1 MMSSLALRLVLV
13 ALAFAGLTALAPA
26 PAQAYDERPMRLRP
40 RPRGGAAGRGGGAAA
55 AAASA
60 AQPSSWLV
68 AAQPGAGAARAA
80 AIAPRFGARRLQ
92 TGAVYR
98 VATGRARAFA
108 AALRAAGALRYAE
121 PNARLRRAERA
132 RRRSRRLRARLRRRR
147 RADAARAGRRDDRR
161 RRRPRRRQPSRP
173 RRPHAPAQPGA
184 DPRGAR
190 HAGGVGRVGRLQRL
204 RCRRRV
210 PGRAGVSVG
219 LPLEITCAD
228 AANAILAAANSGAK
242 VLNLSFGSPSDC
254 ATLFGAVQIAF
265 AKGTPRRGG
274 GRQRVRAGQPGHLP
288 GRLPARPLGR
298 SLNPDLKS
306 SGFSSANAAV
316 DVAAPGVDIPVA
328 TPGAFDTED
337 GALDGVTRANGTSF
351 AAPIVSGAAAWLATV
366 RPDLSNG
373 QLADVLRRSARDVDR
388 PGYDTNTGF
397 GLVHMAAALALPAPA
412 RDVLEPNDGI
422 TFVNGSVFSRP
433 DPVRLARQRPQH
445 AGRQRRQGRGSLR
458 RLPHPPAAPARARGS
473 GCARLRQPRPLRL
486 PLERDVGQ
494 RRRDIV
500 ARSRKGTL
508 KTDAVTIR
516 NAGRSARRFYVAI
529 GAGQRRR
536 PERLLQPAVSAR
548 EVPLSGGAAPSCEPG
563 YRSGRCRTI

>member
-1 MMSSLALRLVLV
+1 M
-13 ALAFAGLTALAPA
+13 
-26 PAQAYDERPMRLRP
+26 RPP
-40 RPRGGAAGRGGGAAA
+40 RPP
-55 AAASA
+55 A

-108 AALRAAGALRYAE
+108 AALRTAGALRYAE
-121 PNARLRRAERA
+121 PNARLQRASALDADPGGYA
-132 RRRSRRLRARLRRRR
+132 RGYVV
-147 RADAARAGRRDDRR
+147 DAGLT
-161 RRRPRRRQPSRP
+161 P
-173 RRPHAPAQPGA
+173 PAPGA
-184 DPRGAR
+184 VAIAVVDDLVDVSHPDLAAHTRQLNPGPVLAPHGTQVASAASAAFNGFGVVGVFPGAP
-190 HAGGVGRVGRLQRL
+190 V
-204 RCRRRV
+204 
-210 PGRAGVSVG
+210 VSVG
-219 LPLEITCAD
+219 LPLEIRCAD
-228 AANAILAAANSGAK
+228 AANAIVAAADSGAK

-265 AKGTPRRGG
+265 AKGTLVVAAVGNEFAQGNP
-274 GRQRVRAGQPGHLP
+274 VIF
-288 GRLPARPLGR
+288 PAAYPHVLSVA

-337 GALDGVTRANGTSF
+337 GAIDGVTRASGTSF

-366 RPDLSNG
+366 RADLSNG

-397 GLVHMAAALALPAPA
+397 GLVHMAAALALAAPA

-422 TFVNGSVFSRP
+422 TFVNGAVFNRP
-433 DPVRLARQRPQH
+433 DPYVWRGSARSTLAGSADKVEDPFDVYRVRL
-445 AGRQRRQGRGSLR
+445 
-458 RLPHPPAAPARARGS
+458 PARSRARI
-473 GCARLRQPRPLRL
+473 RLRPGFGNPDLFVYRSSATSIN
-486 PLERDVGQ
+486 EA
-494 RRRDIV
+494 RDIV

-516 NAGRSARRFYVAI
+516 NTGRSARRFYVAI
-529 GAGQRRR
+529 ALGDNGSGLNATYNLQFQRVR
-536 PERLLQPAVSAR
+536 
-548 EVPLSGGAAPSCEPG
+548 
-563 YRSGRCRTI
+563 YR